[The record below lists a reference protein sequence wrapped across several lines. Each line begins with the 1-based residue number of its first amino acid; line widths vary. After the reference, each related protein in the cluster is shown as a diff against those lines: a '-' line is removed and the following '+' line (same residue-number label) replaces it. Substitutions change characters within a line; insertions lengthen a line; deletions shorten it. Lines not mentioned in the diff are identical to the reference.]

1 MVATT
6 ISEAQ
11 GDYEGPY
18 EVIEGL
24 MEPKID
30 LAKKQEL
37 MVQMLS
43 SDLTA
48 MEKEQYLRMLFNFPK
63 LFITLTRRLEG
74 SREKTCTLSL
84 EKE

>member
-1 MVATT
+1 MTEEDNDSSSNDDEDVRVAFLLVDKDPEETDMVATT

-24 MEPKID
+24 MEPKMD

-43 SDLTA
+43 PDLSA
-48 MEKEQYLRMLFNFPK
+48 MEKA
-63 LFITLTRRLEG
+63 
-74 SREKTCTLSL
+74 
-84 EKE
+84 